1 MPLVLVH
8 ADDAQCRERDVV
20 GPMRRAGR
28 EDALFLLRATRRCD
42 QRPPPGVEVHVADDP
57 AVLEARNCPRR
68 GERVSSRLAWS
79 AVASGLWVAARS
91 LLVRGSSPVRLTAAE
106 CESAHVRREHDLALL
121 QLATGDL
128 LVHRRLPRRSEAL
141 LVGRRD
147 PADGSHLNRSA
158 VLCKLRRVVQGW
170 PEGSWIDAAARRG
183 GPCCSPG
190 CEPSQRW
197 RDEQHARAAQRQK
210 AEDGD
215 FATSFSV
222 DISRGGGSGVCAL
235 RPTVLDRACLHFQQ
249 RWRQAGALC

>member
-1 MPLVLVH
+1 
-8 ADDAQCRERDVV
+8 
-20 GPMRRAGR
+20 MR
-28 EDALFLLRATRRCD
+28 
-42 QRPPPGVEVHVADDP
+42 H
-57 AVLEARNCPRR
+57 
-68 GERVSSRLAWS
+68 
-79 AVASGLWVAARS
+79 
-91 LLVRGSSPVRLTAAE
+91 TAAE

-170 PEGSWIDAAARRG
+170 PEGSWIDAAARGG

-197 RDEQHARAAQRQK
+197 RDEQHVRRANRSQTANASFQGGAGQPWQAATPTDRMSQRAGLDLVAGGRAQLKVRLSEGARWSLGSDRSLLPAEYLYLSISAFPNLPPTPTPTPHQVKLLTTYRTGAAHLAARA
-210 AEDGD
+210 
-215 FATSFSV
+215 
-222 DISRGGGSGVCAL
+222 L
-235 RPTVLDRACLHFQQ
+235 RSSSYPNPKPNPNPNPNPNETLTPSP
-249 RWRQAGALC
+249 